1 MSWGASVNSSDVLSK
16 QRGQA
21 THQEGEYFS
30 EAVLKALEPAP
41 PKAKQKDLSSYDSF
55 RSPRGYAR
63 AIDAVKDAKRELSQ
77 PRGLPKISK
86 KDVSAPP
93 EAFHNF
99 SNSVLAPSVSIRHR
113 ANQLLDT
120 FDTQHRA
127 HKAACARDLDLG
139 SLDLDVTNS
148 KAPLDAHAEMEQ
160 TQKEINICKQIME
173 EFAKDLAVEC
183 KERGDLFERLHVA
196 MSEALGRLCNL
207 VKTCTDGVEQA
218 EKGKQEAQNTLAQL
232 ECENEEN
239 QKKIQ
244 SLLVTEA
251 ELRTRANYLQNQ
263 VDNFE
268 KKLAEANE
276 QGAQLAASRDAA
288 EEALER
294 MRQGLDE
301 KTLTRDSC
309 NSPMMGFQAF
319 MMVPED
325 APPPQSLTFITTAAD
340 EEARG
345 FAGSHV
351 GSMSSLAGISGAGRG
366 PGESEEANE
375 RRGSG
380 LSSSQGRASSQ
391 LKRDHRRPS
400 REPPQ
405 SKSPV
410 SRQETDD
417 VTSSRPEG
425 DEDGF
430 GPPAQRQSQMKETSE
445 SLELASPAAVVPVLC
460 APEYSAA
467 MSPVSTSFPALVPFL
482 NFGQLDMAWEHARDP
497 DLAVTK
503 EHLEKHL
510 VECQQD
516 YKQELS
522 KNEKTQQA
530 VDVFLKRFL
539 VWTRSVYDSLQ
550 GLSSNLVQQEFN
562 ALEVLCEVVKW
573 LATRACHEWV
583 SPEGHFETVLDSY
596 EKKINAF
603 LEMDR
608 QRDLDADDLRRRL
621 ASANC
626 RIEELQDEMG
636 QLKLASQAAPA
647 AKSVRRA
654 GPSKPQVGGDEPVV
668 VHHVGCQVGGKRESQ
683 PTGSPSKSAAQ
694 GGSRGVRRPG
704 QEEEMAAEDAASSQA
719 IADGSRSARFSML
732 DEGLCDEGGAGDSRP
747 AADANAEGE
756 ALGEGEA
763 TFQTAVGAQSDEVKR
778 MQLLSCKFVAD
789 IDFTAIP
796 LSSRPILGMPPK
808 GIAAHIEKTD
818 APGEDAK
825 PLGLKQLHA
834 VIREA
839 YDHKRKDD
847 EMQDKAHQPRKA
859 LHVVLQDLIKRKHGV
874 RHVVQQKSWQLAESL
889 LQHHKEDK
897 TTRIFSDFLDCSR
910 DGDELSFYLYCNA
923 VVVHTVHEEPSA
935 STGTV
940 QAQGQ
945 KRISLMRAH
954 QTADRIFGDLP
965 KTHAVLK
972 MEIEKSAQVD
982 EDYFMGGFGVSPDL
996 MQYFDFG
1003 AGLGGGEQ
1011 KKSIDAEELYELLLE
1026 GWRMSS
1032 LLLDQDKSRVSW
1044 RQSVLAFVRSDKHKR
1059 GWLNAIEV
1067 ADCEKTWLQILPDPR
1082 APEVPIPERTSLGGF
1097 VYRLMQLGQTAGDIG
1112 SPRKKK
1118 FLGSHLKKER
1128 ENCLKVAKNA
1138 FHSIEKPLA
1147 VYLTGLMHSEE
1158 LKDVALYRSL
1168 KLWLFDFRKA
1178 MSSDDPAG
1186 SVHYLRNLLLL
1197 LLAHQVDFQSAQ
1209 GMMQAERLDYE
1220 FRMLLTVLQDNW
1232 KAQKGEDEED
1242 EEEGELEEDEP
1253 PGDYGEDY

>member
-1 MSWGASVNSSDVLSK
+1 MSWGASVNSSGVLSK

-41 PKAKQKDLSSYDSF
+41 PKIKQKDLSSYDSF

-77 PRGLPKISK
+77 PRGLPKISPRVGDASK
-86 KDVSAPP
+86 KVDVSAPP

-120 FDTQHRA
+120 FDVQHKA
-127 HKAACARDLDLG
+127 HKAACARDIDLG
-139 SLDLDVTNS
+139 SLDLDAAS
-148 KAPLDAHAEMEQ
+148 KRTPLDAHTEMEQ
-160 TQKEINICKQIME
+160 TQKEIGICKQIME

-218 EKGKQEAQNTLAQL
+218 EKGKQEAQNALAKL
-232 ECENEEN
+232 EHENEEN

-244 SLLVTEA
+244 QLLVTEA

-263 VDNFE
+263 VDSIE
-268 KKLAEANE
+268 KKLAESNE
-276 QGAQLAASRDAA
+276 KGAQLAAARDAA

-301 KTLTRDSC
+301 KTLTRDAC

-345 FAGSHV
+345 YAGSHV
-351 GSMSSLAGISGAGRG
+351 GSMSSLGGIGGAGRA
-366 PGESEEANE
+366 PPDSQEANE

-400 REPPQ
+400 HEPPQ

-410 SRQETDD
+410 SRQEADD
-417 VTSSRPEG
+417 VASPRPEG

-430 GPPAQRQSQMKETSE
+430 GAPAPRQSQMKETSD
-445 SLELASPAAVVPVLC
+445 SLEVASTAAIVPVLS
-460 APEYSAA
+460 APEYTPA

-482 NFGQLDMAWEHARDP
+482 NFGQLDMAWEHSRDP

-510 VECQQD
+510 VECQLD
-516 YKQELS
+516 YKHELT

-596 EKKINAF
+596 EQKINAF

-636 QLKLASQAAPA
+636 QLRLASQSASTT
-647 AKSVRRA
+647 KSPRRA
-654 GPSKPQVGGDEPVV
+654 GPSKPQVGSDEPVV

-683 PTGSPSKSAAQ
+683 PTGSPSKSGTQA
-694 GGSRGVRRPG
+694 GSRGVRRPG
-704 QEEEMAAEDAASSQA
+704 GGPEEENFAEDAVASQA
-719 IADGSRSARFSML
+719 TADGSRSARFSML
-732 DEGLCDEGGAGDSRP
+732 EEGLCDEGAAGDSRP
-747 AADANAEGE
+747 AADANAEDE
-756 ALGEGEA
+756 ALGASADGA
-763 TFQTAVGAQSDEVKR
+763 TFQTAVGAQSDEIKR
-778 MQLLSCKFVAD
+778 RQLLSCKFVSD

-796 LSSRPILGMPPK
+796 LASRPILGMPPK

-839 YDHKRKDD
+839 YEHKRKDD
-847 EMQDKAHQPRKA
+847 QIMDKAHQPRKA
-859 LHVVLQDLIKRKHGV
+859 LHAVLQDLIKRKHGV

-889 LQHHKEDK
+889 LHHKEDK
-897 TTRIFSDFLDCSR
+897 ASLLFSDFLDCSR
-910 DGDELSFYLYCNA
+910 DVDELSFYLYCSEL
-923 VVVHTVHEEPSA
+923 VVHTVHEEASA
-935 STGTV
+935 ATGSV
-940 QAQGQ
+940 QPQVP
-945 KRISLMRAH
+945 KRVSLNRAL
-954 QTADRIFGDLP
+954 QAAELLFGDLP

-972 MEIEKSAQVD
+972 MERR
-982 EDYFMGGFGVSPDL
+982 YGV
-996 MQYFDFG
+996 
-1003 AGLGGGEQ
+1003 
-1011 KKSIDAEELYELLLE
+1011 
-1026 GWRMSS
+1026 
-1032 LLLDQDKSRVSW
+1032 
-1044 RQSVLAFVRSDKHKR
+1044 
-1059 GWLNAIEV
+1059 
-1067 ADCEKTWLQILPDPR
+1067 
-1082 APEVPIPERTSLGGF
+1082 
-1097 VYRLMQLGQTAGDIG
+1097 
-1112 SPRKKK
+1112 
-1118 FLGSHLKKER
+1118 
-1128 ENCLKVAKNA
+1128 
-1138 FHSIEKPLA
+1138 
-1147 VYLTGLMHSEE
+1147 
-1158 LKDVALYRSL
+1158 
-1168 KLWLFDFRKA
+1168 
-1178 MSSDDPAG
+1178 
-1186 SVHYLRNLLLL
+1186 
-1197 LLAHQVDFQSAQ
+1197 
-1209 GMMQAERLDYE
+1209 
-1220 FRMLLTVLQDNW
+1220 
-1232 KAQKGEDEED
+1232 
-1242 EEEGELEEDEP
+1242 
-1253 PGDYGEDY
+1253 